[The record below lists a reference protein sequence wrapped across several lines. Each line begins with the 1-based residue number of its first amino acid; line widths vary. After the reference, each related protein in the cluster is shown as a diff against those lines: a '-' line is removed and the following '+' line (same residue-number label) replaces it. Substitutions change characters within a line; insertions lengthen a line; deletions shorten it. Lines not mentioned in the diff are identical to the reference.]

1 MTLCSSTSQ
10 NSYLDGL
17 LGMTTLLPCAKSLQ
31 SCPSLC
37 DAIECSLPGYDCLW
51 DIADK
56 KTGVGSQG
64 NLPDPG
70 IEPVSL
76 KSPALAGRFFTTSAS
91 WEGRQLKFNILKTRL
106 ITSPSSPILPNV
118 LPNYIASAVSLIV
131 SPKRYV
137 EILTPGVTKEG
148 HA

>member
-1 MTLCSSTSQ
+1 M
-10 NSYLDGL
+10 
-17 LGMTTLLPCAKSLQ
+17 
-31 SCPSLC
+31 
-37 DAIECSLPGYDCLW
+37 ECSLPGYDCLW